1 MGRVMLSIQTITA
14 FDTSLFYWFQ
24 DRRQMHTGV
33 TALSR
38 NISRL
43 GDGVLYLLLA
53 GLLAVLEPLDG
64 VLFLRLGLLAFAV
77 ELPLYL
83 LLKNVIRRDRPCQR
97 LDVKSVVTPLDKFG
111 FPSGHAAGAFVFAS
125 VMAHVY
131 PSVALFT
138 YMVAMLIGLSRVVLG
153 VHYPADIVAGAVV
166 GVVCTKLCIGFVGG

>member
-1 MGRVMLSIQTITA
+1 MLSIQTITA

-24 DRRQMHTGV
+24 DRRQMHGGI

-43 GDGVLYLLLA
+43 GDGVLYLLLG

-64 VLFLRLGLLAFAV
+64 VSFLRLGLLAFAV
-77 ELPLYL
+77 ELPFYL
-83 LLKNVIRRDRPCQR
+83 ILKNVIRRDRPCQR
-97 LDVKSVVTPLDKFG
+97 LGFKSVVTPLDKFG
-111 FPSGHAAGAFVFAS
+111 FPSGHAAAAFVFAT

-138 YMVAMLIGLSRVVLG
+138 YVVAMLIGLSRVVLG

-166 GVVCTKLCIGFVGG
+166 GVVCAKLSIGLVGG